1 MASKGNENGHT
12 VLHEAGAPARKL
24 NAQDVRVFVCF
35 LLAGMVPPL
44 SAFMV
49 AVLGEHGLI
58 LAQLHPNAVL
68 LLAIF

>member
-1 MASKGNENGHT
+1 M
-12 VLHEAGAPARKL
+12 
-24 NAQDVRVFVCF
+24 CF

-49 AVLGEHGLI
+49 AVLADYGLF
-58 LAQLHPNAVL
+58 LAYLHPNAVL